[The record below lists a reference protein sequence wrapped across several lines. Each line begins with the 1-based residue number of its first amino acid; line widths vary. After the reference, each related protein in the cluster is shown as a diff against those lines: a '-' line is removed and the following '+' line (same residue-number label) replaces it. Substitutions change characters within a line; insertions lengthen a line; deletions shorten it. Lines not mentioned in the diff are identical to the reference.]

1 MKHSRLFQM
10 LSSFVDGELDKK
22 EKSLIENHIQKCP
35 ECERRVAELGV
46 ITQGV
51 RSAASVSLPAS
62 FASDVLRTIRLSADE
77 SKGWILAEFMARRVL
92 VGLSLV
98 VLLAFG
104 FTSLTKTDPPV
115 TVERYLRG
123 ETSDSSE
130 SQILMN
136 GGEISRDDVLL
147 AAVSKR

>member
-1 MKHSRLFQM
+1 M
-10 LSSFVDGELDKK
+10 LSSFVDGELYG
-22 EKSLIENHIQKCP
+22 EERSLVEHHIQKCP
-35 ECERRVAELGV
+35 ECERRVAELEV

-62 FASDVLRTIRLSADE
+62 FASDVLRAIRLSTDE

-104 FTSLTKTDPPV
+104 FTSLSKSDPPV
-115 TVERYLRG
+115 TVERYLKG

-136 GGEISRDDVLL
+136 GGEISQDDVLL
-147 AAVSKR
+147 AAVSKH

>member
-1 MKHSRLFQM
+1 MNHSHLFQM
-10 LSSFVDGELDKK
+10 LSSYVDRELDGEERLLMED
-22 EKSLIENHIQKCP
+22 HIQKCP
-35 ECERRVAELGV
+35 ECKRRVVEMAAL
-46 ITQGV
+46 TQDV
-51 RSAASVSLPAS
+51 RSVASMSLPAS
-62 FASDVLRTIRLSADE
+62 FAADVLRVIRVNADE
-77 SKGWILAEFMARRVL
+77 SKGWILAEFMARRIL

-104 FTSLTKTDPPV
+104 FTSLTTAEPPV

-147 AAVSKR
+147 AAVSKH

>member
-1 MKHSRLFQM
+1 MNHSRMVEM
-10 LSSFVDGELDKK
+10 LSSYVDGELYG
-22 EKSLIENHIQKCP
+22 EERSLVEHHIQICP

-51 RSAASVSLPAS
+51 RSVASVSLPAS
-62 FASDVLRTIRLSADE
+62 FASDVLRAIRLSADE
-77 SKGWILAEFMARRVL
+77 SKGWIPAEFMARKVL

-104 FTSLTKTDPPV
+104 FTSLSKSDPPV
-115 TVERYLRG
+115 TDERYLRG
-123 ETSDSSE
+123 ESSDSTE
-130 SQILMN
+130 SQILLN